1 MLLVHVT
8 LNTANINKDWK
19 LESENLFLT
28 NYDSK
33 IMKLFKNSSEA
44 EIPGPI
50 VGLQVSE
57 KA

>member
-50 VGLQVSE
+50 EGLQVSE
-57 KA
+57 K